1 VVEEKAAAE
10 EAERKRVAEEKA
22 AAEEAERKK
31 VAEKAEKESWEEML
45 KSVDETAR
53 SFNID
58 PEKMVQS
65 LEPLFRQ
72 MGGFESI
79 NDALAQATGQRA
91 EESVAG
97 QATHE
102 RVVEKFNRESD
113 KWVPSPELDR
123 EILADKMRVKEEE
136 IEKKKNEEEAE
147 RQEQLKKIEA
157 ETAANIEAEPVTIDH
172 SGRVREI
179 KITEIGYTSPG
190 DLVDRFKKVT
200 SQLGFNR
207 KKNMGGRS
215 FGAWYGDYDFSRAMK
230 PSYRAALTDL
240 SLSIMDAH
248 DIGYV
253 FLKPEEKDKPSEKL
267 LSILD
272 EGNKKTTKKVKGRES
287 RSTVDRETLEKG
299 GFSPKKTPELF
310 VKMHKYYLL
319 DIAAVQ
325 KLLKPYL
332 RKKISNKKTVK
343 EKEDLEPTG
352 IKKKTVTGKPVKKKA
367 VPPNKGLVSNMQP
380 MTFKEIQ
387 ATHTVPGN
395 RFPTYVHSDGE
406 IRDKIRF
413 LSAEEANLSQDQ
425 KDFLARLRE
434 AQFLRKQRR

>member
-1 VVEEKAAAE
+1 TLDREDIEKKKNEAEDARKLKLQKKQDLE
-10 EAERKRVAEEKA
+10 EAEH
-22 AAEEAERKK
+22 KK
-31 VAEKAEKESWEEML
+31 KEML

-332 RKKISNKKTVK
+332 RKKISNKKTV
-343 EKEDLEPTG
+343 
-352 IKKKTVTGKPVKKKA
+352 
-367 VPPNKGLVSNMQP
+367 
-380 MTFKEIQ
+380 
-387 ATHTVPGN
+387 
-395 RFPTYVHSDGE
+395 
-406 IRDKIRF
+406 
-413 LSAEEANLSQDQ
+413 
-425 KDFLARLRE
+425 
-434 AQFLRKQRR
+434 